1 MRSGEKHI
9 ERNRWRE
16 TNGGKHME
24 ETGVLLVVGFSY
36 SRRRLCLPEHSTNE
50 A

>member
-1 MRSGEKHI
+1 
-9 ERNRWRE
+9 
-16 TNGGKHME
+16 ME
-24 ETGVLLVVGFSY
+24 ETGAPSVVGFSY